1 MKIIRRTF
9 LGIRIILG
17 IPVAFLV
24 AVPIALVLA
33 LVFYGMTLVA
43 LVRAILEFF
52 FTSLNSG
59 KPRRAAKLPDS
70 AEKISQSSQVQADGS

>member
-1 MKIIRRTF
+1 MKILRRIL

-17 IPVAFLV
+17 IPLAFLV

-52 FTSLNSG
+52 FKALNSG
-59 KPRRAAKLPDS
+59 KTRPAAKLQDR
-70 AEKISQSSQVQADGS
+70 AEKISQPSQVQADGS